1 MKNLRFWTFLGL
13 LLFCGQTLAASFL
26 NCCAGMAEMGNDFN
40 HVSSD
45 EMQHDSHNDL
55 ALVEADEPHSMSMG
69 MSDHKQECDHQCD
82 FCIVTPIA
90 LEDFNKPHK
99 LFRPANKFHYG
110 LILSANTT
118 EAPFRPPIFA

>member
-26 NCCAGMAEMGNDFN
+26 NCCAGMAEMENDFDHASN
-40 HVSSD
+40 
-45 EMQHDSHNDL
+45 EMQHDFHNDL
-55 ALVEADEPHSMSMG
+55 SLVETDEPNSMSMR

-82 FCIVTPIA
+82 FCIVAPIA

-99 LFRPANKFHYG
+99 LFRSAYKFFYD

-118 EAPFRPPIFA
+118 ESPFRPPIFA